1 MEYRIL
7 IVDDEES
14 ITTLIDY
21 NLMQERHQTTV
32 VHDGETA
39 LSLAEKENFDLILL
53 DLMLPNI
60 SGIEVCQRLRSQG
73 FSVPII
79 MLTAKSEE
87 HDKITGLDVGAD
99 DYITKPFS
107 PKELSARIRAVMR
120 RTSHSDANQ
129 DIIRFSDIK
138 INTETY
144 EVFKQDQPIEF
155 TKKEFELLLYL
166 AKRINKPVKREV
178 LLQDVWDFDF
188 IGDTRI
194 VDVHISHLREK
205 LEDEPKRPQLIKTVR
220 GIGYKL
226 EGQA

>member
-1 MEYRIL
+1 MDQRIL

-21 NLMQERHQTTV
+21 NLMQEGYHTAV

-39 LSLAEKENFDLILL
+39 LTLAEKESFDLILL
-53 DLMLPNI
+53 DLMLP
-60 SGIEVCQRLRSQG
+60 SMDGIEVCQTLRSHGHQ
-73 FSVPII
+73 VPII
-79 MLTAKSEE
+79 MLTAKGEE
-87 HDKITGLDVGAD
+87 EDKITGLDVGAD

-107 PKELSARIRAVMR
+107 PKELLARIRAVLR
-120 RTSHSDANQ
+120 RSVPSEEEQ
-129 DIIRFSDIK
+129 EVIRFNDIK
-138 INTETY
+138 INVETY
-144 EVFKQDQPIEF
+144 EVFKGEQLIEF

-166 AKRINKPVKREV
+166 ANRMNKPVKREV

-205 LEDEPKRPQLIKTVR
+205 LEDQPKKPTMIKTVR

-226 EGQA
+226 EGS